1 MTQNKKLIDEMID
14 YIESS
19 VHEDFTEGDF
29 IKQFRDKIENY
40 IKERVK

>member
-1 MTQNKKLIDEMID
+1 MTQNKKFIDEMID

-19 VHEDFTEGDF
+19 VHEDLAEGDF

>member
-1 MTQNKKLIDEMID
+1 MTQNKKLIDEMIE

-19 VHEDFTEGDF
+19 IHEGLAEGDF
-29 IKQFRDKIENY
+29 IKDFRDKIENY